1 MRSMRAIAAIA
12 LATVAVAAA
21 IVFAAP
27 SQTVAESTTAPLPQL
42 DLAGVDASLDQ
53 GATDDAKENASA
65 STVSSSWA
73 PARLASWASTP
84 AR

>member
-1 MRSMRAIAAIA
+1 MRAIAAIA

-53 GATDDAKENASA
+53 GATDDAKADVPRTRS
-65 STVSSSWA
+65 ST
-73 PARLASWASTP
+73 STSTS
-84 AR
+84 